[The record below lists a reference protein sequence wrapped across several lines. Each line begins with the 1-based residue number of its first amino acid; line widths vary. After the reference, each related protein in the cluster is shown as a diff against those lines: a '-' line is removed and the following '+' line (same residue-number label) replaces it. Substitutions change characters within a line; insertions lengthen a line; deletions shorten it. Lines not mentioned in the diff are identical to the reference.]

1 MRCSDYSSDY
11 SSDYDI
17 VMCYYMQLLT
27 IYTQHNY
34 NEEITTLLT
43 SYCSNFRGRLNVT
56 LALLV
61 DRDRIFTQF
70 KLIHTHYR
78 F

>member
-1 MRCSDYSSDY
+1 MRCSDY

-17 VMCYYMQLLT
+17 VMCNYMQLLT
-27 IYTQHNY
+27 IYIQHNY
-34 NEEITTLLT
+34 NEEITTPLT

-56 LALLV
+56 LAILV
-61 DRDRIFTQF
+61 GRDRIFTQF
-70 KLIHTHYR
+70 QLIHIHYG

>member
-1 MRCSDYSSDY
+1 MRCIDY

-17 VMCYYMQLLT
+17 VIYNYMQLLT

-34 NEEITTLLT
+34 NEEITTLLM

-56 LALLV
+56 LAIILV
-61 DRDRIFTQF
+61 GRDRIFTQF
-70 KLIHTHYR
+70 NLIYTHYG